1 MIRSSNIDIV
11 GTDINRILI
20 TAHYERMAGKWDQT
34 GISVDPS
41 NADKTDFGNLGLQA
55 TELGLGKRLIYLNSL
70 FFQHP
75 GSKTNNYWKRLSNC
89 FII

>member
-20 TAHYERMAGKWDQT
+20 TAHYERTAGKWGLQLQT

-41 NADKTDFGNLGLQA
+41 NADQTDFGNLGLQA

-70 FFQHP
+70 F
-75 GSKTNNYWKRLSNC
+75 SNTQQN
-89 FII
+89 